1 MHDKVLVIVV
11 LIYRLRSVLLVM
23 HTRTHSMIIEEIPLA
38 CTNKI
43 TFHFDK
49 VNYAKTVSIEVSVY
63 LLNRNLFFS
72 QKRKKSLFI
81 GSACYICHWYT
92 RLNKNYGKNKR
103 IEKIQNE
110 RQYFD
115 IAYSICYWCV
125 FFLSVLL
132 HILFFSVCLFP
143 HPFEV
148 HNNRRL

>member
-1 MHDKVLVIVV
+1 MCSWWCTHEHIQWLLKRIPWHAQIRLCFI
-11 LIYRLRSVLLVM
+11 LIKSIMRRLYQLRSLCISW
-23 HTRTHSMIIEEIPLA
+23 TAIS
-38 CTNKI
+38 
-43 TFHFDK
+43 
-49 VNYAKTVSIEVSVY
+49 
-63 LLNRNLFFS
+63 FFS
-72 QKRKKSLFI
+72 KEKKSLFI

-125 FFLSVLL
+125 FSLCVLL